1 MTVVVIVGTE
11 ADVQPAATASVML
24 QDELIEVQ
32 MVDHPVVPLAPRV
45 QVGDMDVGGTTIE
58 VLRVAY
64 AMYRLV
70 QCFATIATIDMDGMA
85 YMVAQRLQH
94 LAAELTQVYHH
105 LPRLR
110 CVVNTQT
117 ACRLTLYE
125 FAQLEVCCE
134 LSIWIIILHI
144 LCVYLNG

>member
-1 MTVVVIVGTE
+1 MIVGTV
-11 ADVQPAATASVML
+11 ADVQPAAATAVML
-24 QDELIEVQ
+24 QDALVEVQ
-32 MVDHPVVPLAPRV
+32 VVNNPVVPHASGV
-45 QVGDMDVGGTTIE
+45 QIGDVDVGGTTIQM
-58 VLRVAY
+58 LRVPY
-64 AMYRLV
+64 PMYRLV
-70 QCFATIATIDMDGMA
+70 QLFTTVATIDVDGVA

-94 LAAELTQVYHH
+94 LAAQLAQVDHY

-144 LCVYLNG
+144 FCVYLNG